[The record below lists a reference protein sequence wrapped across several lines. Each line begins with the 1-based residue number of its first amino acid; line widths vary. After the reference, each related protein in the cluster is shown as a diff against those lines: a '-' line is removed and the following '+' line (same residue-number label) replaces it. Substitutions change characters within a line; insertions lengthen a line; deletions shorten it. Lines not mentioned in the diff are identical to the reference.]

1 VSRLPS
7 PTGWAVIALLA
18 LTALALAYCG
28 LTRPA
33 RNAATKAEATATL
46 SDGRT
51 KAGHDASVVRDD
63 NDAANTNTLND
74 VKDAQDEV
82 RHSAPADRDA
92 VARRRLCQLNPGACA
107 H

>member
-1 VSRLPS
+1 MRLLT
-7 PTGWAVIALLA
+7 PTGWLAISLLVLAALMLG
-18 LTALALAYCG
+18 YCA

-33 RNAATKAEATATL
+33 RDAAAKAEASATL

-51 KAGHDASVVRDD
+51 KAGQDAGAVRDG
-63 NDAANTNTLND
+63 NEAANATTLND

-92 VARRRLCQLNPGACA
+92 VARRRLCQLNPGACDR
-107 H
+107 